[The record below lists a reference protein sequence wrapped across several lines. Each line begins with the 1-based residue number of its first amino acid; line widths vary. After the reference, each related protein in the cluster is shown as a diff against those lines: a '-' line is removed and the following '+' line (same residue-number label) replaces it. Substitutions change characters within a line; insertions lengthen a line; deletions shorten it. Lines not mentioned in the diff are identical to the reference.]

1 MGFGSILA
9 QSLMIFNCAQLN
21 IIVSLI
27 VDPSSMSWEKDYLES
42 HRRFEY
48 SYFLVGLL
56 EIKLRTSI
64 PRILNL
70 NPNTTDAK
78 CWYTTLPSNERSSKT
93 LRVALLIDNENP
105 ENYLPLSFWRY
116 LLSSKNYG
124 SLWLPTLYQLFPQ
137 IDSPKSL
144 RNFKIVDKHLDSAL
158 RLRNN
163 VAHYNLAAGKN
174 MSFAQ
179 NKVKWLLINL
189 GVDES
194 LTQP

>member
-1 MGFGSILA
+1 MGFGSIVV
-9 QSLMIFNCAQLN
+9 QFPVIFNCAQLN
-21 IIVSLI
+21 VGVSRI
-27 VDPSSMSWEKDYLES
+27 VDPSSMGWEKDYLES

-64 PRILNL
+64 PEIINL
-70 NPNTTDAK
+70 NPQVTGTK
-78 CWYTTLPSNERSSKT
+78 RWYTTLPLNERSSHA
-93 LRVALLIDNENP
+93 LEIALLIDNENP
-105 ENYLPLSFWRY
+105 EHYLPLSFWRY

-124 SLWLPTLYQLFPQ
+124 SLWLPTLYQLFPLL
-137 IDSPKSL
+137 DSPKSF
-144 RNFKIVDKHLDSAL
+144 RNFKLIDKHMDSAL

-163 VAHYNLAAGKN
+163 IAHYNLDAAKN

-189 GVDES
+189 GVDKS
-194 LTQP
+194 LI